1 METKFK
7 GTIFNDLYIDIFN
20 KISNDKSKYQKYLDF
35 DIEEL
40 ERKLSDNY
48 QHNQDTILIQEV
60 MKIIENELS

>member
-7 GTIFNDLYIDIFN
+7 GTIFSDLYIDIFN

-35 DIEEL
+35 DIEKL